1 MDKHKSKVKH
11 FGMLKHY
18 DDSKKYLL
26 ENPELVCED
35 TANYLVVW
43 CIDLEIEE
51 KHDLMDHVAHQ
62 CIVMQFIL
70 ELSKTLKYD
79 PRACVGPFFSKMQVA
94 ANEYKDG
101 FYEELN
107 AFKARIRNRAKEKID
122 EAMREA
128 EEEERQKRLGPGGL
142 DPVEV
147 FETLPDELK
156 QCFESQ
162 NVGMLQEV
170 LLKMK
175 KEDAEYY
182 MDRCVKSGLWV
193 PDANSKA
200 KVAQAATEAEEAEK
214 NEQKKGVDDKEEVYD
229 TPDLN

>member
-1 MDKHKSKVKH
+1 MEKNRSKVKH

-18 DDSKKYLL
+18 DDSKKYLS

-51 KHDLMDHVAHQ
+51 KHELMSHVAHQ

-70 ELSKTLKYD
+70 ELSKTLKFD

-107 AFKARIRNRAKEKID
+107 AFKTRIRNRAKEKID
-122 EAMREA
+122 AAMREA

-162 NVGMLQEV
+162 DVEKLKNV
-170 LLKMK
+170 LLRMK
-175 KEDAEYY
+175 KEDAEYH
-182 MDRCVKSGLWV
+182 MNRCVKSGLWV
-193 PDANSKA
+193 PDANSK
-200 KVAQAATEAEEAEK
+200 KNETQAATAGEEDLMENK
-214 NEQKKGVDDKEEVYD
+214 DSENTEEIYNDV
-229 TPDLN
+229 N